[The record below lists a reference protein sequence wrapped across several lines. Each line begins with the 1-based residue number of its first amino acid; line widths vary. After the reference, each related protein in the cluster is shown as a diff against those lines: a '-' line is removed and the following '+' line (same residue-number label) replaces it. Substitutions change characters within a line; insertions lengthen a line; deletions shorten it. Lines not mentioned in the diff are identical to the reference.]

1 VEVRIAYDA
10 GKPNVPFQKA
20 GADPAPT
27 GTAKFVS
34 AIGDGVQVKP
44 ITGADPLLPR
54 LMHQKYVIRDGQTAS
69 GAVWTGSTNFTDDA
83 WTLQENNI
91 LRIDSPELCRFYET
105 DFDELWK
112 QGDIATTGTHDTGTV
127 QVEGKKVEVAFAP
140 GEGRAIDHEIAH
152 TIATA
157 QRRVK
162 VCSML
167 LTSGAILGALSD
179 LLRRGRLRDYG
190 GIYDKTQMD
199 SVFEQ
204 WRSQPGE
211 WKVAAFETVAHGLAG
226 KRSTPFAPGVPHDFM
241 HNKVLIADDTVIT
254 GSYNLSHS
262 ATENAENMVVIH
274 DPELAERYNAYVE
287 GLVKRYRTAGA

>member
-1 VEVRIAYDA
+1 IAYDA

-44 ITGADPLLPR
+44 ITGADPQLPR

-91 LRIDSPELCRFYET
+91 LRIDSAELCRFYET

-127 QVEGKKVEVAFAP
+127 QIEGKKVEVAFAP

-152 TIATA
+152 TI
-157 QRRVK
+157 
-162 VCSML
+162 
-167 LTSGAILGALSD
+167 
-179 LLRRGRLRDYG
+179 
-190 GIYDKTQMD
+190 
-199 SVFEQ
+199 
-204 WRSQPGE
+204 
-211 WKVAAFETVAHGLAG
+211 
-226 KRSTPFAPGVPHDFM
+226 
-241 HNKVLIADDTVIT
+241 
-254 GSYNLSHS
+254 
-262 ATENAENMVVIH
+262 
-274 DPELAERYNAYVE
+274 
-287 GLVKRYRTAGA
+287 